1 MVLMLLHRPGAN
13 MQGQTPQAIQRPS
26 EVNMHG
32 RLANEVSDKI
42 PPPPPAPIYIFH
54 IDGKYYFHQYAI
66 YFLC

>member
-1 MVLMLLHRPGAN
+1 

-42 PPPPPAPIYIFH
+42 TSPPPLPPYIFF
-54 IDGKYYFHQYAI
+54 ILMENIIFINMLYIFYVEY
-66 YFLC
+66 